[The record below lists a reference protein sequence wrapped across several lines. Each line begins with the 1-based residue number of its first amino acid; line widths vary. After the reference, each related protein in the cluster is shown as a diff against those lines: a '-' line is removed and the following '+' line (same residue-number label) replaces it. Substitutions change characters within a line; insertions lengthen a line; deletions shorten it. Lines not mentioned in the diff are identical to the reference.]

1 MANDPST
8 GEVVKKLKFV
18 GAGIAALLVLGLVF
32 LLYADYSSGVR
43 AGVPVKFSK
52 KGVVFKTYEGELN
65 VGGLTN
71 SPDGAIPTTWSFSV
85 RRSDDKV
92 HQDMERAMTEHKR
105 VKLHYSEKY
114 VQLFWRGDTK
124 YFVREVEL
132 LAD

>member
-1 MANDPST
+1 MART
-8 GEVVKKLKFV
+8 LKLTA
-18 GAGIAALLVLGLVF
+18 AGVAALVLCS
-32 LLYADYSSGVR
+32 LLFMLYPNYSAGVR

-71 SPDGAIPTTWSFSV
+71 SSEGAIPTTWKFTV
-85 RRSDDKV
+85 ARSEEQV

-105 VKLHYSEKY
+105 VKLHYEEKY
-114 VQLFWRGDTK
+114 MQLFWRGDTP
-124 YFVREVEL
+124 YFVHKVEI